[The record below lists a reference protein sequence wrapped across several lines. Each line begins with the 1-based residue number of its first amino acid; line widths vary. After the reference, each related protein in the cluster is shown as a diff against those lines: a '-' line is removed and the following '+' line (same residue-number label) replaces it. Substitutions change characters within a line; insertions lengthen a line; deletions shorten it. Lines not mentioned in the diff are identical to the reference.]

1 MAPFFTG
8 FTRGIGGGGFSKRR
22 RVILNYFNY
31 FQQLSSQVVDFGNYL
46 SSNCVI
52 TIMTAFGSDGT
63 NSPGCPSDTHA
74 CTGGTG
80 GSTTIKY
87 LTTPLDNFVSSY
99 GSGNNV
105 TIDNSLSSP
114 FWSHLSTVTVTAPG
128 GNGGYGDA
136 GTDQPGVPGTIVPAP
151 SITAMSNLFPNGYT
165 ISAGGSVGGGGSG
178 GGDQFAGRGGGGGAG
193 GINITTLSAGVP
205 IPSDPAA
212 SPGSPGGPY
221 NGRTGGSGGGS
232 GGGSYASGGGG
243 AGTGAEYE
251 KGRGYNGSGGAGQGG
266 VTIYL
271 ITNQ

>member
-8 FTRGIGGGGFSKRR
+8 ITRGIGGGGFSKRR
-22 RVILNYFNY
+22 RVILINY

-46 SSNCVI
+46 SSNFVI

-63 NSPGCPSDTHA
+63 NSPGCPSPTKP

-87 LTTPLDNFVSSY
+87 LTTPLSNFVSSY
-99 GSGNNV
+99 GSGNSV
-105 TIDNSLSSP
+105 TIDNSITSP
-114 FWSHLSTVTVTAPG
+114 FWSHPDTVTVTALG
-128 GNGGYGDA
+128 GSGGYGDA
-136 GTDQPGVPGTIVPAP
+136 SVDAPGAPGNVLPAP
-151 SITAMSNLFPNGYT
+151 SITAISNLFPGGYT
-165 ISAGGSVGGGGSG
+165 FSAGSANPGGAG

-193 GINITTLSAGVP
+193 GINITTLSAGAP

-212 SPGSPGGPY
+212 SPGS
-221 NGRTGGSGGGS
+221 GGGS
-232 GGGSYASGGGG
+232 QGGRGGGNGGYAGYGSYASGGGG
-243 AGTGAEYE
+243 AGTGAEQD
-251 KGRGYNGSGGAGQGG
+251 GDRAPNGSGGAGQGG